1 MRSLFGM
8 GTPRTLQD
16 RAIAIGA
23 LLSTLWTLILQPDR
37 RDMEPRRVTGA
48 GAAPVDCFNA
58 FGSRLCRDE
67 VQPGRSRQIKRIAD
81 QGRRRIDRRVHLDL
95 RQQLFS
101 SSGTKNG
108 HGAFKVPNV

>member
-1 MRSLFGM
+1 M

-23 LLSTLWTLILQPDR
+23 LLSAPVDADLRPDR
-37 RDMEPRRVTGA
+37 RDMEPRRVTGT
-48 GAAPVDCFNA
+48 GPAPVDCFNA
-58 FGSRLCRDE
+58 IGSRLCRDE
-67 VQPGRSRQIKRIAD
+67 VQPGRGRQIKRIAD

-95 RQQLFS
+95 PQQLFS

-108 HGAFKVPNV
+108 HAAFKVPYV